1 MDEAQRYCLTAALPV
16 PAALVWKLI
25 EVRHVK
31 AMNYYDLHGRLAAA
45 ALSDLPF
52 EPAAPG
58 APSLFLTERSPASPA
73 CLRVTDP
80 RQLAAETVDVSWL
93 DPRRMENPAPALPPE
108 TAGNLRAGTLT
119 AVNLRHPKWR
129 DALSF
134 IAPKAGKKRVHLLA
148 VGDVGGTL
156 LTALK
161 LLGGDVIS
169 AIGICDLNGN
179 TVARWAAEMGQIA
192 WPWDYGSL
200 PEVEP
205 VTAEQLFDCDVFI
218 FAATRAIPPVGSGV
232 KDVRM
237 AQFTANRPL
246 VENFA
251 RQARV
256 AGFGGLFI
264 VLSDPVD
271 PLCKAAWLASNTAPD
286 GTVDHLGLLPEQVQ
300 GFGLGVMNAR
310 AAYYAKQDPRFSS
323 FLAEGRSFGPHGRGL
338 VIANSI
344 THYDDALSR
353 ELTELVTA
361 ANLRIRELGFK
372 PYVAP
377 AVSSGA
383 MQLLLTLRG
392 DWHCGSVC
400 LGGVWFGV
408 KNRFTAHGL
417 EVETLELPDALFA
430 RLRETE
436 ALLKEIV

>member
-1 MDEAQRYCLTAALPV
+1 MYYYQIDDKPAASFLPELPFPAAERRV
-16 PAALVWKLI
+16 PAV
-25 EVRHVK
+25 
-31 AMNYYDLHGRLAAA
+31 
-45 ALSDLPF
+45 
-52 EPAAPG
+52 
-58 APSLFLTERSPASPA
+58 FLTVGPVTRAA
-73 CLRVTDP
+73 WRVTDK
-80 RQLAAETVDVSWL
+80 RRLAVPADVRWL
-93 DPRRMENPAPALPPE
+93 DPDRLGPPPE
-108 TAGNLRAGTLT
+108 ASPEVLSAIQNGTLT
-119 AVNLRHPKWR
+119 AVNLRHPRWR

-134 IAPKAGKKRVHLLA
+134 TAPSGGKKRVHLLA

-169 AIGICDLNGN
+169 AIGICDLNEVA
-179 TVARWAAEMGQIA
+179 VARWTAEMGQIA
-192 WPWDYGSL
+192 WPWDYDAL

-205 VTAEQLFDCDVFI
+205 VTMDRLFDCDVFI
-218 FAATRAIPPVGSGV
+218 FAAAKAIPAVGSGV

-237 AQFTANRPL
+237 AQFAANRPL
-246 VENFA
+246 AESFA
-251 RQARV
+251 RKARE
-256 AGFGGLFI
+256 ARFQGLFI

-286 GTVDHLGLLPEQVQ
+286 GTADHLGLLPEQVQ

-310 AAYYAKQDPRFSS
+310 AACFARQEPRFAS
-323 FLAEGRSFGPHGRGL
+323 FLTEGRAFGPHGRGL

-344 THYDDALSR
+344 RHYDDALSR
-353 ELTELVTA
+353 ELTEKVEA

-392 DWHCGSVC
+392 DWHCASVP

-408 KNRFTAHGL
+408 KNRYTAHGL
-417 EVETLELPDALFA
+417 ETETLRLPDALFA

-436 ALLKEIV
+436 EQLAEIL